1 MFKIEYTSHDEPS
14 INITSNDTQM
24 LTIDYTDPEDM
35 GGGLSFSHDLRTTS
49 RQNRDL
55 IALSM
60 KSFAILKF
68 YKEIA

>member
-1 MFKIEYTSHDEPS
+1 
-14 INITSNDTQM
+14 M
-24 LTIDYTDPEDM
+24 LTLEYTDPDDN
-35 GGGLSFSHDLRTTS
+35 GAGLSFTHDLWTTS
-49 RQNRDL
+49 WQNWDL

>member
-1 MFKIEYTSHDEPS
+1 
-14 INITSNDTQM
+14 M

-49 RQNRDL
+49 WQNWDL

>member
-1 MFKIEYTSHDEPS
+1 
-14 INITSNDTQM
+14 M

-68 YKEIA
+68 YKEIAQDVVECMNQ